1 MNHRTGLLLVA
12 TMIMSAL
19 APGAHAD
26 DFYRGKQLRLIVG
39 TDVGGSYDSAGRLI
53 ARHIWR
59 HIPGNPNIVV
69 QNMPGASSL
78 NAANYIFNA
87 APQDG
92 TVLGVLVQLIPQ
104 YFLFKDPAVRY
115 DPSKFQ
121 WVGNFNSS
129 VSVYAV
135 SSSTVIKSP
144 DEIFTKPILFGA
156 SNRTGSG
163 GADILLSNNVLGTK
177 FTLVTGYK
185 GGADIDLA
193 IERGEVQ
200 GRAAQTWDGWKSTRP
215 DWVRDGKIKALIQ
228 VGLKRDPELSSVPL
242 LTELAKNDEQK
253 SILNLFSSSIALGR
267 PLVVGPGVPEDRV
280 AILRDAFA
288 ATMKDSEFVKDART
302 NNFEVS
308 PVLGLDLQRVVDQML
323 AVPADVV
330 KKAQDAMSN

>member
-1 MNHRTGLLLVA
+1 MNVVTKLLL
-12 TMIMSAL
+12 SAVTL
-19 APGAHAD
+19 APLGLSARAD
-26 DFYRGKQLRLIVG
+26 DFYKGKQVRLIVG
-39 TDVGGSYDSAGRLI
+39 TDVGGSYDLAGRLI

-59 HIPGNPNIVV
+59 HIAGTPNIVV

-78 NAANYIFNA
+78 NAANYIYNA

-92 TVLGVLVQLIPQ
+92 TVLGVVVQLIPQ

-115 DPSKFQ
+115 DPSKFN
-121 WVGNFNSS
+121 WIGNFNSS
-129 VSVYAV
+129 VSIYAV
-135 SSSTVIKSP
+135 SSSVAINNT
-144 DEIFTKPILFGA
+144 DEIFTKSILFGA

-163 GADILLSNNVLGTK
+163 GADILLSNNLLGTK
-177 FTLVTGYK
+177 FDLVTGYK

-215 DWVRDGKIKALIQ
+215 DWVRDGKIKALMQ

-242 LTELAKNDEQK
+242 ITELAKTDEQR

-267 PLVVGPGVPEDRV
+267 PLVVGPGVPGDRV

-288 ATMKDSEFVKDART
+288 ATMKDLEFVKDARK
-302 NNFEVS
+302 NNFDVS
-308 PVLGLDLQRVVDQML
+308 PVLGTDLQHVIAQML
-323 AVPADVV
+323 AVPAEVV
-330 KKAQDAMSN
+330 KKAQDAVSN

>member
-1 MNHRTGLLLVA
+1 MNAVTKLLLTTVTFA
-12 TMIMSAL
+12 ALGLSAR
-19 APGAHAD
+19 AD
-26 DFYRGKQLRLIVG
+26 DFYKGKQVRLIVG
-39 TDVGGSYDSAGRLI
+39 TDVGGSYDLAGRLI

-78 NAANYIFNA
+78 NAANYIYNA

-92 TVLGVLVQLIPQ
+92 TVLGVVVQLIPQ

-115 DPSKFQ
+115 DPSKFH
-121 WVGNFNSS
+121 WIGNFNSS

-135 SSSTVIKSP
+135 SNSVLINST
-144 DEIFTKPILFGA
+144 DEIFTKSILFGA

-177 FTLVTGYK
+177 FNLVTGYK

-215 DWVRDGKIKALIQ
+215 DWVRDGKVKALMQ

-242 LTELAKNDEQK
+242 ITELAKTDEQK
-253 SILNLFSSSIALGR
+253 SILKLFSSSVALGR
-267 PLVVGPGVPEDRV
+267 PLVAGPGVPSGRV

-288 ATMKDSEFVKDART
+288 ATMKDPEFVKDTLT
-302 NNFEVS
+302 NSFGVS
-308 PVLGLDLQRVVDQML
+308 PVLGADLQQVVGQML

-330 KKAQDAMSN
+330 KKAQDAVSN